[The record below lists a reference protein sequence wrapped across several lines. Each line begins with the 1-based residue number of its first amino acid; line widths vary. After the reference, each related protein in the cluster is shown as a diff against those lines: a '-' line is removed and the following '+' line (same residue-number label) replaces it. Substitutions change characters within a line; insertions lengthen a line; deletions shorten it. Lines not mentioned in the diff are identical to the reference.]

1 MQSTIFNS
9 STPLAANALFPATI
23 IDWDNVLSYGTY
35 NFKIFANTACKVTV
49 YQSTPPDPTATEGD
63 LNFSAATVYQYQNE
77 NIIRTVTIP
86 IESRFIAF
94 QVQNISSNAQTV
106 FDFSVVYK

>member
-35 NFKIFANTACKVTV
+35 NFKIYANTECKVTV
-49 YQSTPPDPTATEGD
+49 YQSTPPDPAASEGN
-63 LNFSAATVYQYQNE
+63 LNFSVATVYVFQNE
-77 NIIRTVTIP
+77 NNIKTVTNP

-94 QVQNISSNAQTV
+94 QVQNKSSNAQTV